1 MVAPFGV
8 SRDSVQKL
16 LGLAQHLG
24 RIGTERITGQI
35 IGAAHTAA
43 VLGGATLIC
52 FRNRATAVKRAG
64 EVLSG
69 TLRLRAS
76 LLAIAGGQSSQ
87 VNARQGLWQGGRR
100 LVVRSEEHT
109 SELQSRFDLVCR
121 LLLEKKKKDI

>member
-52 FRNRATAVKRAG
+52 FRNRAAAVKRASK
-64 EVLSG
+64 VLSG
-69 TLRLRAS
+69 TLRLGAS

-87 VNARQGLWQGGRR
+87 VNARQGLWQGGWR
-100 LVVRSEEHT
+100 LVVGMAAPRA
-109 SELQSRFDLVCR
+109 ELG
-121 LLLEKKKKDI
+121 